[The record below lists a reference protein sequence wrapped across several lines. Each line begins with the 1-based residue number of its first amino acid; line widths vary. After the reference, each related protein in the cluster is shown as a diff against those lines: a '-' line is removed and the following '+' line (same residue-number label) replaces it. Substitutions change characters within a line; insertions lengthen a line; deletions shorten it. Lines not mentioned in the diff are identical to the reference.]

1 MLGYRRREFGPKSRT
16 IPFPENSSGF
26 LYLSSTT
33 DKPQSAWE
41 IRFRVTDGNA
51 PQSFKSGVDL
61 LSPDHKP
68 WYIPL
73 RKLGRKKYAAL
84 RELLLRDGLVDDSL
98 FHLRPYNVKQHIQTL
113 DPSRLQPSDH
123 LNLSASSKSNIYNQE
138 SAFKVIYTHINK
150 CLVPFPDDARGFL
163 YLHSPAAKPMAMWD
177 IRFRV
182 TDNNLP
188 SSFKSG
194 SDLLYPNGTT
204 WAISLGS
211 LQAHNPQYLALR
223 DLLIREGF
231 DVGALLSKIGFT
243 KKKMAKSSPLIE
255 SSLDQRFRVDFQGA
269 TTVIFI
275 SLNERLRCAFRPMSQ
290 KLNPHSGSAWCRFE
304 THSSPGSAQPDQL
317 AIRVL
322 EMITP
327 VTVSKPELAHRV
339 PMPREGELV
348 MRILISTQESPF
360 YVAYTSL
367 KRRHVHFPDDA
378 CGFLYL
384 HSPAAEPKAMWE
396 IRFRVTDNNCPSSFK
411 SGSDLLF
418 PNLTPWAISLGSLQ
432 ARHPEYLPLRDLL
445 IREGLDIDALLEK
458 MGATR
463 PKKSTSSPL
472 IDYSLTQ
479 RFRVDFD
486 RTIIIVNFISFG
498 GEQLRCAIQHV
509 FDADE
514 PRLKPYS
521 GSAWC
526 RFEAHSSPGSTQPDQ
541 LAIRILEMI
550 VPVTVSKPDIAH
562 RVPMPQ
568 EGQLIMRYTKRG
580 PGNHQPQTLDL
591 RPWTLNAE
599 RTAHPVIQSILRDA
613 AT

>member
-1 MLGYRRREFGPKSRT
+1 MLRHWSLQALLLGSKRVNGQFQRYPSLARLYAQRQAQAIQTLDPSKIQSSDYVDLAGTEATISTLNSTFRLHYRRPDSSAIYT
-16 IPFPENSSGF
+16 PFPENSSGF
-26 LYLSSTT
+26 LYLSSTA
-33 DKPQSAWE
+33 DKAQSAWE
-41 IRFRVTDGNA
+41 VRFRVTDSNS
-51 PQSFKSGVDL
+51 PPSFKSGADL
-61 LSPDHKP
+61 LRPDHKP
-68 WYIPL
+68 WHIPVRL
-73 RKLGRKKYAAL
+73 LGSKKYAAL
-84 RELLLRDGLVDDSL
+84 WELLLQGGLVDDALPSKL
-98 FHLRPYNVKQHIQTL
+98 KQAIQTL
-113 DPSRLQPSDH
+113 NPSRLQSSDH
-123 LNLSASSKSNIYNQE
+123 LNLS
-138 SAFKVIYTHINK
+138 
-150 CLVPFPDDARGFL
+150 
-163 YLHSPAAKPMAMWD
+163 
-177 IRFRV
+177 
-182 TDNNLP
+182 
-188 SSFKSG
+188 
-194 SDLLYPNGTT
+194 
-204 WAISLGS
+204 
-211 LQAHNPQYLALR
+211 
-223 DLLIREGF
+223 
-231 DVGALLSKIGFT
+231 
-243 KKKMAKSSPLIE
+243 
-255 SSLDQRFRVDFQGA
+255 
-269 TTVIFI
+269 
-275 SLNERLRCAFRPMSQ
+275 
-290 KLNPHSGSAWCRFE
+290 GSA
-304 THSSPGSAQPDQL
+304 
-317 AIRVL
+317 
-322 EMITP
+322 
-327 VTVSKPELAHRV
+327 
-339 PMPREGELV
+339 
-348 MRILISTQESPF
+348 RILIPTQESPF
-360 YVAYTSL
+360 CVAYTSL
-367 KRRHVHFPDDA
+367 KRRHVPFPDDA
-378 CGFLYL
+378 RGFLYL

-396 IRFRVTDNNCPSSFK
+396 IRFRVTDNNCPSSL

-568 EGQLIMRYTKRG
+568 EGQLIMSYTKRG
-580 PGNHQPQTLDL
+580 PGNHQPLTLDP
-591 RPWTLNAE
+591 RRYTLNAE
-599 RTAHPVIQSILRDA
+599 TTAHPVIQSILRDA